1 MATKAETNSPSAT
14 SIASVRGITRNLNR
28 GLRRDSPSG
37 PKEGGECDG
46 GGRAAHAVTV
56 SPLG

>member
-14 SIASVRGITRNLNR
+14 SIASVRGITRNSNR
-28 GLRRDSPSG
+28 GLHRESPSG
-37 PKEGGECDG
+37 PEEGGEGDG
-46 GGRAAHAVTV
+46 GGRAAHVVTV